1 MKNRLALLFIILF
14 TVFSAVAQYFYKIGS
29 STLKLDLLTII
40 TNYNIILGLF
50 FYALGAILVLF
61 AMKKLALSVAYPF
74 FALSY
79 IWVALI
85 SVLILNEVLLLV
97 NWLGIF
103 FIAAGISFV
112 GYGAEHG

>member
-1 MKNRLALLFIILF
+1 MKTKFALALIILF
-14 TVFSAVAQYFYKIGS
+14 TVFSAVGQYFFKIGAA
-29 STLKLDLLTII
+29 KLEMDLVSAI

-50 FYALGAILVLF
+50 LYGLGAILVLF

-85 SVLILNEVLLLV
+85 SVFILNELLLLV
-97 NWLGIF
+97 NWLGLIF
-103 FIAAGISFV
+103 ITAGICLV
-112 GYGAEHG
+112 GYGAEHE